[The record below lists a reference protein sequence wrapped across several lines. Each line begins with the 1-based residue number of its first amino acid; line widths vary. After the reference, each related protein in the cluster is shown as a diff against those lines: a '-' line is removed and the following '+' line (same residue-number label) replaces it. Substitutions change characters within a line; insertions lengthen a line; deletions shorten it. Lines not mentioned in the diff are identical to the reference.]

1 VSSLRDGSIMR
12 ALTDVN
18 LLSALLHG
26 QLHARTDLAI
36 NVVCPLNIQNAEAG
50 YERRTP
56 KHWRT

>member
-1 VSSLRDGSIMR
+1 MR